1 MTDGRVFRHWTH
13 ARAFKA
19 YWLETARRVGIQNL
33 RFHDLRH
40 TFTTRLQRM
49 GVDYELRQAL
59 LGHRMPGMTADY
71 SHGGPE
77 WDARLRDAISRLE
90 KGYALVDGLADE
102 RPRAKVVGA
111 NYAKNG
117 EPAGARTR
125 DPRLKRAMLY
135 QLSYRLTEQRARIL
149 PLTLGP
155 CLARIIHDTS
165 AASMNARLRRTV
177 SSFSP
182 STCCASMPQ
191 GVIAP
196 STRLMRVCTL
206 YDEPS

>member
-1 MTDGRVFRHWTH
+1 MQADHHLPVKQSPTR
-13 ARAFKA
+13 
-19 YWLETARRVGIQNL
+19 LETNHEHEVFSRETADNSPAGYHMVARLIFQKPRDQTSNAY
-33 RFHDLRH
+33 HH
-40 TFTTRLQRM
+40 
-49 GVDYELRQAL
+49 RQAVWN
-59 LGHRMPGMTADY
+59 GDRP
-71 SHGGPE
+71 
-77 WDARLRDAISRLE
+77 
-90 KGYALVDGLADE
+90 ALTE
-102 RPRAKVVGA
+102 R
-111 NYAKNG
+111 YG

-135 QLSYRLTEQRARIL
+135 QLSYRLTEQRAEIL

-177 SSFSP
+177 SPFSP

-191 GVIAP
+191 CVIAL
-196 STRLMRVCTL
+196 STRFMRVCTL

>member
-1 MTDGRVFRHWTH
+1 MQADQHLPVKQSPTR
-13 ARAFKA
+13 
-19 YWLETARRVGIQNL
+19 LETNREHEVFSRETADNSPAGYRMVARLFFQKPRDQTPNAY
-33 RFHDLRH
+33 HH
-40 TFTTRLQRM
+40 
-49 GVDYELRQAL
+49 RQAVWN
-59 LGHRMPGMTADY
+59 GDRP
-71 SHGGPE
+71 
-77 WDARLRDAISRLE
+77 
-90 KGYALVDGLADE
+90 ALTE
-102 RPRAKVVGA
+102 R
-111 NYAKNG
+111 YG

-165 AASMNARLRRTV
+165 AANVNARLRRTV
-177 SSFSP
+177 SPFSP

-196 STRLMRVCTL
+196 SIRLMRVCTL
-206 YDEPS
+206 CDEPS